1 MSDQPNQKTAI
12 NLYGVYNQ
20 ELARMHDLL
29 KAGLAS
35 PDQHTHHYG
44 GINRGYTGHSSHLTE
59 MVFNRIMELQN
70 ILIAA
75 LKTHDPAI
83 QEKVAELALTGE
95 NKEEI
100 PF

>member
-1 MSDQPNQKTAI
+1 MSSEQPNQKTAI

-20 ELARMHDLL
+20 ELARMHELL
-29 KAGLAS
+29 KVSAN
-35 PDQHTHHYG
+35 QHDAQQHYG
-44 GINRGYTGHSSHLTE
+44 GINRGYTGHSTHMTE

-83 QEKVAELALTGE
+83 QEKVAELALTG
-95 NKEEI
+95 NKDEI